1 MKLADD
7 FKRFLDSKNIMYDY
21 KYHDDGEGVHVFS
34 GNQTIDNGPTLKFF
48 IVIRDDGVVNIIVPN
63 IVRIK
68 ETNRYLEGL
77 KLVNKLC
84 RGYLFVNFYLSD
96 DMSID
101 GQMDI
106 NLRCAQ
112 EDMSDVIANNLC
124 NMYEVIESAYPEL
137 IKLVWK

>member
-7 FKRFLDSKNIMYDY
+7 FKRFLDSKDIRYDY
-21 KYHDDGEGVHVFS
+21 KYHDDGEGVHSFS
-34 GNQTIDNGPTLKFF
+34 GNQIIDNGPTLKFF
-48 IVIRDDGVVNIIVPN
+48 VLIRDNGIVNIMVPN

-77 KLVNKLC
+77 KLVNKLS
-84 RGYLFVNFYLSD
+84 GEYLFVNFYLSD

-112 EDMSDVIANNLC
+112 EDMSTVIANNLC